1 MYYVYVASVGAL
13 EAEVD
18 GTALIQ
24 SRLENM
30 ESTIARL
37 EQLLVQTPRNSPT
50 PPAPVVQQ
58 PVVQPVMAT
67 GFIEQMRMMKELITV
82 MLPPPPPPTV
92 AVQPITEPTFN
103 LETIERLANMF
114 HK

>member
-1 MYYVYVASVGAL
+1 MYYVYVDSVRAV

-18 GTALIQ
+18 GTAILQ
-24 SRLENM
+24 SRMKNM

-37 EQLLVQTPRNSPT
+37 EHLLVQTSRNSRMQ
-50 PPAPVVQQ
+50 PAPVVQQ

-67 GFIEQMRMMKELITV
+67 GFMEQMRMMRELITV

-92 AVQPITEPTFN
+92 APQPITEPTFN
-103 LETIERLANMF
+103 LDTIERLANMF